1 MTTETIFAGF
11 GGQGVLFAG
20 KLLAYL
26 GLSQDKEVSWLPSY
40 GPEMRGGTANCSV
53 CVSDEQVGSP
63 YITDPDVLVAMNGPS
78 FDRFIDSVKPG
89 GIAIIDSTLVTRECT
104 RTDIRSFRVP
114 STALAAEHGLP
125 GMANIIL
132 VGKLLKE
139 TGIAVIDAVRPTLEK
154 IIPPKKANL
163 IDANMK
169 ALAIGMAL

>member
-53 CVSDEQVGSP
+53 CVSDEQIGSP

-104 RTDIRSFRVP
+104 RSDIRSFRVP

>member
-53 CVSDEQVGSP
+53 CVSDEQIGSP

>member
-11 GGQGVLFAG
+11 GGQGILFAG

-26 GLSQDKEVSWLPSY
+26 GLYQDKQVSWLPSY
-40 GPEMRGGTANCSV
+40 GPEMRGGTANCTV
-53 CVSDEQVGSP
+53 CVSDQPIGSP
-63 YITDPDVLVAMNGPS
+63 YVTGPDILVAMNAPS
-78 FDRFIDSVKPG
+78 YDKFIEAVKPG
-89 GIAIIDSTLVTRECT
+89 GIAIIDSTLVTEECS
-104 RTDIRSFRVP
+104 RTDIRSFRIP
-114 STALAAEHGLP
+114 STALAAENGLP

-139 TGIAVIDAVRPTLEK
+139 TGFAVLEAVRPVLEK
-154 IIPPKKANL
+154 MIPPKKANL

>member
-11 GGQGVLFAG
+11 GGQGILFAG

-26 GLSQDKEVSWLPSY
+26 GLYQDKHVSWLPSY
-40 GPEMRGGTANCSV
+40 GPEMRGGTANCTV
-53 CVSDEQVGSP
+53 CMSDQPIGSP
-63 YITDPDVLVAMNGPS
+63 YVTDPDILVAMNGPS
-78 FDRFIDSVKPG
+78 YDKFIDAVKPG
-89 GIAIIDSTLVTRECT
+89 GIAIIDSTLVNDECS
-104 RTDIRSFRVP
+104 RTDICSFSIP
-114 STALAAEHGLP
+114 STALAAENGLP

-139 TGIAVIDAVRPTLEK
+139 TGFAMLDAVRPVLEK
-154 IIPPKKANL
+154 IIPAKKSNL

>member
-53 CVSDEQVGSP
+53 CVSDEQIGSP

-89 GIAIIDSTLVTRECT
+89 GIAIIDSTLVTRECP

>member
-11 GGQGVLFAG
+11 GGQGILFAG

-26 GLSQDKEVSWLPSY
+26 GLYQDKHVSWLPSY
-40 GPEMRGGTANCSV
+40 GPEMRGGTANCTV
-53 CVSDEQVGSP
+53 CMSDQPIGSP
-63 YITDPDVLVAMNGPS
+63 YVTDPDILVAMNGPS
-78 FDRFIDSVKPG
+78 YDKFIEAVKPG
-89 GIAIIDSTLVTRECT
+89 GIAIIDSTLVNEECS
-104 RTDIRSFRVP
+104 RTDIRSFLIP
-114 STALAAEHGLP
+114 STALAAENGLP

-139 TGIAVIDAVRPTLEK
+139 TGFAMLDAVRPVLEK
-154 IIPPKKANL
+154 IIPAKKSNL

>member
-11 GGQGVLFAG
+11 GGQGILFAG

-26 GLSQDKEVSWLPSY
+26 GLYQDKQVSWLPSY
-40 GPEMRGGTANCSV
+40 GPEMRGGTANCTV
-53 CVSDEQVGSP
+53 CVSDQPIGSP
-63 YITDPDVLVAMNGPS
+63 YVTDPDILVAMNAPS
-78 FDRFIDSVKPG
+78 YDKFIEAVKPD
-89 GIAIIDSTLVTRECT
+89 GIAIIDSTLVTEECS
-104 RTDIRSFRVP
+104 RTDIRSFRIP
-114 STALAAEHGLP
+114 STALAAENGLP

-139 TGIAVIDAVRPTLEK
+139 TGFAVLEAVRPVLEK
-154 IIPPKKANL
+154 MIPPKKANL